1 MRNDIVSHISN
12 DNIISKDK
20 SREVIERTF
29 DAPLISF
36 RNITNNRTFYPA
48 ESIEAGLNSNITKTL
63 LEGKKFYM
71 EADHPDVEVEKRIR
85 TKLNSPLAGCITEV
99 WRNDEDGHFWGTVD
113 LLNTESGSLVNK
125 LLEYGSQLGI
135 SIRAEGD
142 HTEMKDEHGVM
153 YKNILPDNFVIYGFD
168 IVILPSSQ
176 EAIIPV
182 SSDEYYE
189 SMDEGSKKL
198 LESDDGYL
206 LKSLLFEGE
215 TMDNSSIYG
224 DYDYTSPKLINDTT
238 ISSEDTDEIDRRET
252 AALYEA
258 FGTPSMPRK
267 SSNLLENSTEVIG
280 LSHKKSSPFTDKDE
294 IDISSSGSE
303 VVMESSDTDQEDIRD
318 VVIEQLCS
326 LLGLDEYVTDLLEL
340 SDILY
345 EISYEEDIT
354 SSRDY
359 DTMDDDIEDDDFIT
373 SSIPIKVTKK
383 YKNSNSSSNNNLVKS
398 NRVAN
403 ISNRSSKVSVNISKE
418 SQSIQSTRL
427 STLGFKIMND

>member
-1 MRNDIVSHISN
+1 
-12 DNIISKDK
+12 
-20 SREVIERTF
+20 
-29 DAPLISF
+29 
-36 RNITNNRTFYPA
+36 
-48 ESIEAGLNSNITKTL
+48 
-63 LEGKKFYM
+63 
-71 EADHPDVEVEKRIR
+71 
-85 TKLNSPLAGCITEV
+85 
-99 WRNDEDGHFWGTVD
+99 
-113 LLNTESGSLVNK
+113 
-125 LLEYGSQLGI
+125 
-135 SIRAEGD
+135 
-142 HTEMKDEHGVM
+142 
-153 YKNILPDNFVIYGFD
+153 
-168 IVILPSSQ
+168 
-176 EAIIPV
+176 
-182 SSDEYYE
+182 
-189 SMDEGSKKL
+189 
-198 LESDDGYL
+198 
-206 LKSLLFEGE
+206 
-215 TMDNSSIYG
+215 
-224 DYDYTSPKLINDTT
+224 
-238 ISSEDTDEIDRRET
+238 
-252 AALYEA
+252 
-258 FGTPSMPRK
+258 MPRK

-403 ISNRSSKVSVNISKE
+403 ISNRSSKVSVSISKE